1 MAQDETVISDAVA
14 LELEAPELQHTQ
26 LKNAVQ
32 AEITGIN
39 RELKTGR
46 IIATLTIPAYDVTH
60 QYQIGSV
67 THGFDI
73 TVTAEEE
80 SLGGRE
86 LIPFS
91 EISGVSELSNTGS
104 LTEITLP
111 VRMRGDELLFVV
123 KDGII
128 SETNDMKR
136 TRPSYTDMYTHTER
150 AVSIWK
156 SVITPITLMIIGS
169 LLISL
174 SVSDTVSW
182 LTIPEVLAGIGGA
195 FCANGIINRV
205 TDN

>member
-26 LKNAVQ
+26 LQNAVQ

-80 SLGGRE
+80 SLGGRD

-91 EISGVSELSNTGS
+91 EISSVSELSNTGS

-128 SETNDMKR
+128 SDTNDMKR
-136 TRPSYTDMYTHTER
+136 TRPSYTDTYTHTER

-195 FCANGIINRV
+195 FCAHGIINRV